1 MSDVGT
7 EALKKDLTTT
17 QTPKGVDET
26 VDLLRKNLRDTPDR
40 SPEDVKSEL
49 IEKRGTKDL
58 RENIAGVSPEDTRSE
73 LLNREEKRAD
83 EHTTPDKEERKAQEA
98 DSMRQDR
105 EATARAW
112 TVEQALARAAR
123 DITDH
128 ADLVGLGKQGEFDS
142 FYLRSDMA
150 LQASANPAYSAALQ
164 SSAAE
169 LFARVQENEKENVRV
184 DFTASKNDSNKTLD
198 HKSEENAKLLA
209 DLEFKRQADKD
220 LALRK
225 EREAMQAT
233 QGLNSVDV
241 QKKGKE
247 IERDDLILP
256 RSLMNNYSENDGKFF
271 AKDSARLMF
280 EDKGEKLATSTTNK
294 QAIAD
299 MVTYARA
306 KQWESIKLSGSQEF
320 RREAWLQAES
330 QGIKTQGYT
339 PKEKDLADLK
349 QLSLERQTN
358 SIAPVAEREKEKREL
373 GITTNAPRHDLNKN
387 QAVIHVE
394 ATKSINE
401 NMKQLQESRKFES
414 LDTKELSRLAY
425 WRGVVME
432 ENKMQP
438 KPAQDEA
445 LVRFDKL
452 AQNPEFLKKLEEK
465 TQTTTQEKT
474 VERERSITKQEPEL
488 SR

>member
-1 MSDVGT
+1 MQDISAD
-7 EALKKDLTTT
+7 ALKKDLTTT

-49 IEKRGTKDL
+49 IEKRDTQSL
-58 RENIAGVSPEDTRSE
+58 RANVGNGSPENTRSE
-73 LLNREEKRAD
+73 ILDRANNKDDIKNNDADLMKRE
-83 EHTTPDKEERKAQEA
+83 
-98 DSMRQDR
+98 R
-105 EATARAW
+105 ETMASRW
-112 TVEQALARAAR
+112 TNEQAEARAAR
-123 DITDH
+123 DISDH
-128 ADLVGLGKQGEFDS
+128 AEFATLGKRGEFDS

-150 LQASANPAYSAALQ
+150 LQASANPAYSVALQ
-164 SSAAE
+164 KAAPE
-169 LFARVQENEKENVRV
+169 LFTRVQENAKENVTV
-184 DFTASKNDSNKTLD
+184 DFAKSNNKL
-198 HKSEENAKLLA
+198 EENAKHLA
-209 DLEFKRQADKD
+209 DAELKKLSEKD

-225 EREAMQAT
+225 EREAMQAA

-241 QKKGKE
+241 QRKGKE

-256 RSLMNNYSENDGKFF
+256 RSLMNNYSEKDGKFF
-271 AKDSARLMF
+271 AKDSPRLMF

-306 KQWESIKLSGSQEF
+306 KQWESIKLTGSQEF

-339 PKEKDLADLK
+339 PKEKDLADLN

-358 SIAPVAEREKEKREL
+358 SIAPVAEREKEKREPEV
-373 GITTNAPRHDLNKN
+373 TTTAPRHDLNKN

-401 NMKQLQESRKFES
+401 NMKQLQESKRFES

-432 ENKMQP
+432 ENKLQS

-445 LVRFDKL
+445 LAKFDKL
-452 AQNPEFLKKLEEK
+452 AENPAFLKKLEEK

-474 VERERSITKQEPEL
+474 VERERSITTKQEPEL

>member
-1 MSDVGT
+1 MQDISAD
-7 EALKKDLTTT
+7 ALKKDLTTT

-58 RENIAGVSPEDTRSE
+58 RENTAGVSPEDTRTE
-73 LLNREEKRAD
+73 IL
-83 EHTTPDKEERKAQEA
+83 DK
-98 DSMRQDR
+98 
-105 EATARAW
+105 T
-112 TVEQALARAAR
+112 
-123 DITDH
+123 
-128 ADLVGLGKQGEFDS
+128 
-142 FYLRSDMA
+142 
-150 LQASANPAYSAALQ
+150 
-164 SSAAE
+164 
-169 LFARVQENEKENVRV
+169 
-184 DFTASKNDSNKTLD
+184 
-198 HKSEENAKLLA
+198 EENAKRIA
-209 DLEFKRQADKD
+209 DAELKKQAEKD

-225 EREAMQAT
+225 EREAMQAA

-256 RSLMNNYSENDGKFF
+256 RSLMNNYSEKDGKFF
-271 AKDSARLMF
+271 AKDSPRLMF

-306 KQWESIKLSGSQEF
+306 KQWESIKLTGSQEF

-330 QGIKTQGYT
+330 QGMKTQGYT

-349 QLSLERQTN
+349 QLALERQTN
-358 SIAPVAEREKEKREL
+358 SIAPVAEREKEKREPE
-373 GITTNAPRHDLNKN
+373 ITTNAPRHDLNKN

-401 NMKQLQESRKFES
+401 NMKQLQESKRFES

-432 ENKMQP
+432 ENKLQP

-445 LVRFDKL
+445 LAKFDKL
-452 AQNPEFLKKLEEK
+452 AENPAFLKKLEEK

-474 VERERSITKQEPEL
+474 VERERSITTKQEPEL